1 MTVSMQVCRYVCMY
15 VCMHESCMHVNVHTG
30 WTSPCMYVC
39 LCVCA
44 YVSIYIY
51 ATPPPGLSTLFG
63 WKWPNWP
70 LAGAATDPGLKISP
84 IEGECLVDGFSAT
97 LLHPEYTSRFLVET
111 FEIVSRNLIDLY
123 ERLPVRTLI
132 NPIMN
137 PDRTLT
143 ESPQKHFF
151 GRCMDA

>member
-1 MTVSMQVCRYVCMY
+1 M
-15 VCMHESCMHVNVHTG
+15 
-30 WTSPCMYVC
+30 
-39 LCVCA
+39 
-44 YVSIYIY
+44 
-51 ATPPPGLSTLFG
+51 
-63 WKWPNWP
+63 
-70 LAGAATDPGLKISP
+70 
-84 IEGECLVDGFSAT
+84 VDGFSTT
-97 LLHPEYTSRFLVET
+97 LLHPEYTLSRFLVET

-123 ERLPVRTLI
+123 GRLPVRTLI

>member
-1 MTVSMQVCRYVCMY
+1 M
-15 VCMHESCMHVNVHTG
+15 
-30 WTSPCMYVC
+30 
-39 LCVCA
+39 
-44 YVSIYIY
+44 
-51 ATPPPGLSTLFG
+51 
-63 WKWPNWP
+63 
-70 LAGAATDPGLKISP
+70 AGAATDPGLKISP

-97 LLHPEYTSRFLVET
+97 LLHPKYTLSTLSSFLVEA

-123 ERLPVRTLI
+123 KRLPVRTLI
-132 NPIMN
+132 NPIRN